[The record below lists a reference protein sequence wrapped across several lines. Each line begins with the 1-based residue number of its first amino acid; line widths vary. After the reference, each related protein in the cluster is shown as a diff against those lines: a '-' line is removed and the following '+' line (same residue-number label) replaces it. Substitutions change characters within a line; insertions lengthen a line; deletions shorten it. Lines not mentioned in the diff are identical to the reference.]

1 MLSGHATPW
10 APDAGFFAG
19 AIASADALRHALGM
33 SGTLPH
39 LPELL
44 DAFYGRPTAGALHA
58 LPPNLSTRRYHRFY
72 AAYSGAPSPTKGG
85 PSLIVMQLPDDGP
98 QGPSREQAR
107 AFIDVQHFLATQRI
121 AVPEIYAHDLPNGL
135 MLLEDLGDETFERRL
150 RARAPEAWQGL
161 YTVAIDLLARLHAL
175 YTPERTAADCIAFGR
190 RYDVALLRSELDH
203 FREWGV
209 DAMHAPLSAA
219 DRSELDGHFD
229 ALTSAIA
236 ALPLGLVHRDYQS
249 RNLVWA
255 PVDRLTVLDFQDA
268 FIGPAAY
275 DLVALLCDSYVELS
289 AELQSAM
296 LARYAAQRGFSASAG
311 VELLRAFRLITVQRK
326 LKDAGR
332 FVFIDRVRKNPDF
345 LVYYPGSL
353 AYVARALRALPEF
366 AGLHALL
373 TRCVPGY
380 PA

>member
-1 MLSGHATPW
+1 
-10 APDAGFFAG
+10 
-19 AIASADALRHALGM
+19 M

-44 DAFYGRPTAGALHA
+44 DAFYGRPIVGTLQA
-58 LPPNLSTRRYHRFY
+58 LPPNLSTRRYHRFAP
-72 AAYSGAPSPTKGG
+72 AALDVDPRSI
-85 PSLIVMQLPDDGP
+85 IVMQLPDDGAE
-98 QGPSREQAR
+98 GPSREQAR
-107 AFIDVQHFLATQRI
+107 AFLDVQRFLAAHQI
-121 AVPEIYAHDLPNGL
+121 SVPEIYAHDLPHGL

-150 RARAPEAWQGL
+150 RGQPLERWPGSYAI
-161 YTVAIDLLARLHAL
+161 AIDLLARLHGL
-175 YTPERTAADCIAFGR
+175 YSAQRTAAECGAFGK
-190 RYDVALLRSELDH
+190 RYDVALLRWELDH

-209 DAMHAPLSAA
+209 EALQSPLSAA

-229 ALTSAIA
+229 ALTDAIA

-255 PVDRLTVLDFQDA
+255 PGDRLTVLDFQDA

-289 AELQSAM
+289 ADLQDAM
-296 LARYAAQRGFSASAG
+296 LARYAAQRGFSAGDAAQLARG
-311 VELLRAFRLITVQRK
+311 FRLISVQRK

-332 FVFIDRVRKNPDF
+332 FVFIDRVRHNPDF

-353 AYVARALRALPEF
+353 VYVARALRQLPEF
-366 AGLHALL
+366 AGLHAWLA
-373 TRCVPGY
+373 RRVRGY
-380 PA
+380 AA